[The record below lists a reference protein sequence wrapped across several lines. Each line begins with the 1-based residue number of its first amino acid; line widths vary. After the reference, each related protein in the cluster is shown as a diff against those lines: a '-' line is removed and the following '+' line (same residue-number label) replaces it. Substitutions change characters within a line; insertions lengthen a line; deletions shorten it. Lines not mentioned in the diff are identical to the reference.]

1 MTKAGR
7 RWTNDAPQSQHSIE
21 ILFERI
27 FFFNEMRQSLLP
39 LDRVGFFFLFFV
51 FFFDNA
57 PQSFLT
63 LNRVVGGQPLDNA

>member
-7 RWTNDAPQSQHSIE
+7 RWTNAAPQSQHSIE

-39 LDRVGFFFLFFV
+39 LDRVGFFFLFFFV
-51 FFFDNA
+51 FFLRH
-57 PQSFLT
+57 SLS
-63 LNRVVGGQPLDNA
+63 